1 VSTQDTTTGSLP
13 TIEEIQEAFEL
24 LEDWD
29 ERFSYLLDLA
39 RKRPAFPPEAK
50 IDPNRVHGCQSTVH
64 LLVDVE
70 PGAGGAEDESRL
82 RVRAESDAAM
92 VNGLIAVMMA
102 LYDGRTPAEARAIDP
117 RAVIAQLGLDE
128 HLSPTRKNGL
138 HALIEKIELLTRHA

>member
-1 VSTQDTTTGSLP
+1 VSESATGSLP
-13 TIEEIQEAFEL
+13 AIEEIEEAFTL

-29 ERFSYLLDLA
+29 ERFAYLLDLA
-39 RKRPAFPPEAK
+39 RKRPPFPPEAK

-64 LLVDVE
+64 LQVDV
-70 PGAGGAEDESRL
+70 AEDGGGEPRL

-117 RAVIAQLGLDE
+117 QGVVSRLGLDE

-138 HALIEKIELLTRHA
+138 HALIEKIQTLTRHV